1 MRQEAEIAKQETEKE
16 RYISEVARY
25 KTVEADHNGRAA
37 EIAKERVEMELR
49 SKVEVARQNAEIAVN
64 AS

>member
-25 KTVEADHNGRAA
+25 KTVEAEHNGRAA
-37 EIAKERVEMELR
+37 EIGLKW
-49 SKVEVARQNAEIAVN
+49 S
-64 AS
+64 